1 MDKDIPLTIETL
13 SRSQAEALRISSP
26 YEIRCVMNYIAEK
39 GNRVALYYGED
50 NQAIL
55 TTLLAVDADGI
66 WLEQSPSKTANK
78 ALSDSNS
85 LVFVSSHSQVK
96 VQFTSHHVS
105 SQMYQSYPAFHLPFP
120 DNLYRLQRREYYR
133 LATPVIN
140 PLRCAI
146 IQGATPNQKTRDFIV
161 ADISCGGIGLVCKE
175 TDSELAPGQPDLDFQ
190 LTLPKHGTVNG
201 TLVIRNLVPVTT
213 PTGSTSRRAGCEFGD
228 LDAES
233 RSVLQQ
239 YVTAMQRARAKL

>member
-13 SRSQAEALRISSP
+13 SRGQAEALRINSP
-26 YEIRCVMNYIAEK
+26 YEIKCVMNYIAEK
-39 GNRVALYYGED
+39 GNRVALYYGEE

-66 WLEQSPSKTANK
+66 WLEQSPSKAANK
-78 ALSDSNS
+78 ALSNSSS

-96 VQFTSHHVS
+96 VQFTSQHVR
-105 SQMYQSYPAFHLPFP
+105 SQMYQGYPAFQLPFP
-120 DNLYRLQRREYYR
+120 ESLYRLQRREYYR

-146 IQGATPNQKTRDFIV
+146 ILGTAPNQKTCDFIV
-161 ADISCGGIGLVCKE
+161 ADISCGGIGLVCTK
-175 TDSELAPGQPDLDFQ
+175 TDGELAPGQPDLDFQ
-190 LTLPKHGTVNG
+190 ITLPKHGTVNG

-213 PTGSTSRRAGCEFGD
+213 PGGSISRRAGCEFKN

-233 RSVLQQ
+233 HRTLQQ